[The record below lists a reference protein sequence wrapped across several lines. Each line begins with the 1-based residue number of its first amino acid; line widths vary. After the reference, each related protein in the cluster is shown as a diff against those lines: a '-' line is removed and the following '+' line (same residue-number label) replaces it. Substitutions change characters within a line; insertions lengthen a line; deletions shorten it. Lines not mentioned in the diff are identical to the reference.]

1 MKQPP
6 YSYKHAY
13 EQVAGLIGYPVERKS
28 RVVAIDGLPGAGKS
42 SLSSWLAWQFG
53 MPTVHL
59 DLFLVPNERSELIW
73 REKQISE
80 AINGRAGREGTP
92 LIVEGVGAFDLLER
106 LSIAPDIKILVK
118 NSGNVGGG
126 ALFDQMRGKY
136 LDEKFLN
143 GVDIAVT
150 WDEPSETVE
159 EAQDK
164 FLRSL
169 ERWSS

>member
-1 MKQPP
+1 M
-6 YSYKHAY
+6 
-13 EQVAGLIGYPVERKS
+13 
-28 RVVAIDGLPGAGKS
+28 
-42 SLSSWLAWQFG
+42 
-53 MPTVHL
+53 
-59 DLFLVPNERSELIW
+59 
-73 REKQISE
+73 
-80 AINGRAGREGTP
+80 
-92 LIVEGVGAFDLLER
+92 IVEGVGAFDLLER